1 MEHCQSW
8 CIAALPLEDAAYLT
22 KTWRY
27 FAFWRIH
34 SQTTFK
40 RGSQLVLKW
49 FFFFGL
55 FFPTSRQSPLTVSG
69 SSCTDDV
76 IAQSPRHYQG
86 RQPGS
91 RYSLATAFAH
101 IFCWRQAA
109 FTHLLCICF
118 VWFAKVLNIL
128 CVYGHNLWLFR
139 ESEDCCDWQGDW
151 TACSPS
157 M

>member
-1 MEHCQSW
+1 MEHRQSW

-22 KTWRY
+22 KTWCY

-40 RGSQLVLKW
+40 RGSQLVPKW
-49 FFFFGL
+49 FFFL
-55 FFPTSRQSPLTVSG
+55 DYFFPHRGSLPWQSAGVLVPMMSSLRLPATTRGHNRALVIHWQLPLLTFSAG
-69 SSCTDDV
+69 DRLHLLICC
-76 IAQSPRHYQG
+76 
-86 RQPGS
+86 
-91 RYSLATAFAH
+91 AFA
-101 IFCWRQAA
+101 
-109 FTHLLCICF
+109 

-139 ESEDCCDWQGDW
+139 ESEDCCDWQGAW